1 MFCFLFSLE
10 RSFCYW
16 LTCVHGSGGKM
27 HCKFSVFC
35 FSRPGIRSVHGS
47 AGGAAHQEA
56 DGGLPLQGPGP
67 EGEEPAQGHQDQAE
81 GHVNLIAASL
91 AAGITATADLVS
103 SSLFLPAALLR
114 RWIQSSLPWPV
125 YCVSPLS
132 LLFFCFC
139 PSSQSVFPSSL
150 PPPVSVLSPSVH
162 PVCISSVPPLRSDIM
177 VTVDWA

>member
-67 EGEEPAQGHQDQAE
+67 EGEEPGQGHQDQAE

-114 RWIQSSLPWPV
+114 RWLQSSLPWPV

-132 LLFFCFC
+132 LLFFVFVHL
-139 PSSQSVFPSSL
+139 PSPSFL
-150 PPPVSVLSPSVH
+150 PPCLLQSLSFLLQSIQCVSPLSLL
-162 PVCISSVPPLRSDIM
+162 CALI
-177 VTVDWA
+177 